1 MPKKQNKKIH
11 MALIDTPTKQIDL
24 LFIEI
29 DIRHFFKET
38 PQQFEENHRRIKVQN
53 YILII
58 ENQFF

>member
-1 MPKKQNKKIH
+1 
-11 MALIDTPTKQIDL
+11 MALIDTSTKQIDL

-38 PQQFEENHRRIKVQN
+38 PQQFEENYRRIKVQN